1 MATPRKTGLGKGLN
15 ALFSANTEEK
25 EEIIDEKLEK
35 DNKENEKIKEEQ
47 EEGKVLSL
55 KISEV
60 EPNRD
65 QPRKSFNEET
75 LEELAESIKQYGL
88 IQPIIVTKEDGYYA
102 IVAGERRWRACKKAG
117 LKEISAII
125 REKDERKNKEIA
137 LIENIQRED
146 LNPIDKAMGIKALME
161 EYELTQA
168 DVAKII
174 GKSRSAI
181 TNTIRILNLDPRV
194 LDMVRAGKLTEGH
207 CRALLAIPDGDKQYD
222 MALRLLE
229 TGASVREIEQ
239 KTQLTKKMK
248 KKDQRYEAI
257 YRDVEDSFKNFFGTK
272 VRLDAGVKK
281 GKIVIEYQS
290 NDDLERIL
298 DLIKV

>member
-1 MATPRKTGLGKGLN
+1 MATPRKTGLGKGLD
-15 ALFSANTEEK
+15 ALFASG
-25 EEIIDEKLEK
+25 
-35 DNKENEKIKEEQ
+35 IKEE
-47 EEGKVLSL
+47 EETIKKAEEKIEKSEEEIQGKVLNL
-55 KISEV
+55 KINEV

-75 LEELAESIKQYGL
+75 LEELAESIKTYGL

-117 LKEISAII
+117 LKEIAAIV

-146 LNPIDKAMGIKALME
+146 LNPIDKAMGIKCLME

-168 DVAKII
+168 DVAKIL
-174 GKSRSAI
+174 GKSRSTI
-181 TNTIRILNLDPRV
+181 TNTIRILNLDSRV

-229 TGASVREIEQ
+229 TGASVREVEQ
-239 KTQLTKKMK
+239 KTQLRKKLK

-272 VRLDAGVKK
+272 VKLDAGVKK
-281 GKIVIEYQS
+281 GKIVIEYKS
-290 NDDLERIL
+290 NEDLERIL
-298 DLIKV
+298 DLIKI

>member
-1 MATPRKTGLGKGLN
+1 M
-15 ALFSANTEEK
+15 
-25 EEIIDEKLEK
+25 
-35 DNKENEKIKEEQ
+35 
-47 EEGKVLSL
+47 
-55 KISEV
+55 
-60 EPNRD
+60 
-65 QPRKSFNEET
+65 
-75 LEELAESIKQYGL
+75 

-117 LKEISAII
+117 LKEIPAIV
-125 REKDERKNKEIA
+125 REKDERKNREIA

-168 DVAKII
+168 DVAKIL

-181 TNTIRILNLDPRV
+181 TNTIRILNLDNRV

-229 TGASVREIEQ
+229 TGASVREVEQ
-239 KTQLTKKMK
+239 KMQLTKKMP
-248 KKDQRYEAI
+248 KKDKRYEAI

-281 GKIVIEYQS
+281 GRIVIEYKS
-290 NDDLERIL
+290 NDELERL
-298 DLIKV
+298 LELIKV